1 MTGGPI
7 STGRARTS
15 APGSSKARQALRVK
29 RRPSYGRRSV
39 DLMIVMLV
47 IGIFY
52 AGMTNPNFQWDVVA
66 QYLTHGAILRG
77 LVTTLQLTVIAMLLG
92 TGVGILIALLMLS
105 EEPGPRAFA
114 ASYKWLLRGT
124 PLLVQLIFWFNISA
138 LYPNIALTLPGGY
151 ELFSFSGNAIT
162 PFMAAVLGLA
172 LHESAYMAEIIR
184 GGVLAVGTGQQEA
197 ATALGMRKMQA
208 FFRIVLP
215 QALRVIVPATGN
227 QVILMLKTTSLVSVI
242 ALPELLYS
250 AQTIYA
256 RTFQIIPLLLVASI
270 WYLAVCSLLSI
281 GQFLLEK
288 RLGQGYR
295 R

>member
-7 STGRARTS
+7 STGRAQTS

-39 DLMIVMLV
+39 DLMIV

-77 LVTTLQLTVIAMLLG
+77 LVTTLQLTIIAMLLG

-151 ELFSFSGNAIT
+151 ELFLLFRQRDH
-162 PFMAAVLGLA
+162 A
-172 LHESAYMAEIIR
+172 LH
-184 GGVLAVGTGQQEA
+184 GGGAGPG
-197 ATALGMRKMQA
+197 
-208 FFRIVLP
+208 
-215 QALRVIVPATGN
+215 PA
-227 QVILMLKTTSLVSVI
+227 
-242 ALPELLYS
+242 
-250 AQTIYA
+250 
-256 RTFQIIPLLLVASI
+256 
-270 WYLAVCSLLSI
+270 
-281 GQFLLEK
+281 
-288 RLGQGYR
+288 
-295 R
+295 